1 MIKKMYILRH
11 GETDFNKK
19 GMVQGSGIDAP
30 LNETGRNQAKAFFNA
45 YKHLSFDKIYT
56 SNLKRTSQTV
66 LGFIELGIP
75 NESLSDLREISW
87 GEQEGKAFTP
97 ETSTNYQRVVKEWS
111 KGNLDL
117 KIVGGETPLEV
128 AQRQKNAF
136 DYILSKEEEE
146 TVLICIHGRAM
157 RILFCWM
164 LNYPLTYMDNFG
176 HKNTGLYIVNY
187 TGSMYSIEGFNITD
201 HLKTL
206 N

>member
-1 MIKKMYILRH
+1 MYILRH
-11 GETDFNKK
+11 GETDFNKN

-45 YKHLSFDKIYT
+45 YKHIKFDKIYT
-56 SNLKRTSQTV
+56 SNLQRTSETV
-66 LGFIELGIP
+66 RGFTDMGIP

-97 ETSTNYQRVVKEWS
+97 ETSTNYQRVVAEWS

-117 KIVGGETPLEV
+117 KIMGGETPREV
-128 AQRQKNAF
+128 AQRQKIAF
-136 DYILSKEEEE
+136 DYILSHEEEE

-164 LNYPLTYMDNFG
+164 LNYPLHYMDNFG
-176 HKNTGLYIVNY
+176 HMNTGLYIVNY
-187 TGSMYSIEGFNITD
+187 TGTMYSIEGFNITD
-201 HLKTL
+201 HLKSL